1 MHQVERALF
10 DIRRGLPVLLRDA
23 TESVLVQPLES
34 LDDHSLERLVASA
47 GSEPGLVLSRHRLA
61 LLGHQISAES
71 ARLPLTPRE
80 LDDLARLNA
89 LAFGQRGP
97 TLTPAPVAASR
108 ADQAALTLMRR
119 ALLIPAA
126 LTARVAPH
134 AEDAVHARVGN
145 GSLLAVDAADA
156 ARCFENANGMLKRVS
171 EARIPLAEAPESRFI
186 LFREPDGLR
195 EHLAIVIG
203 DSARWPTTVP
213 VRLHS
218 ACLTGDLFGSL
229 RCDCGEQLRN
239 AVAEI
244 HALGGGVLLYLA
256 QEGRGIG
263 LANKLRAYSLQDEGL
278 DTLDADQVL
287 GFGEDERRYGVAV
300 DMLAA
305 LKIQRVQLLTNNPVK
320 IAALVE
326 GGIEVVDRQALYG
339 RLTDENHRYLSAKAS
354 RAGHLLDE
362 LMGGMHGDARDDSD
376 NTLDGPRD
384 EASVGQSG
392 SRQA

>member
-23 TESVLVQPLES
+23 RESVLVQPLES
-34 LDDHSLERLVASA
+34 LDDHTLERLVASA

-61 LLGHQISAES
+61 LLGRPVSAES
-71 ARLPLTPRE
+71 ARLALTPGE
-80 LDDLARLNA
+80 LDDLARLNS
-89 LAFGQRGP
+89 LAFGRRGP
-97 TLTPAPVAASR
+97 APCPEPVAASR
-108 ADQAALTLMRR
+108 ADHAALTLMRR

-126 LTARVAPH
+126 LTARLAPH
-134 AEDAVHARVGN
+134 VEDTIRGLVDDGT
-145 GSLLAVDAADA
+145 LLSIDAAAA
-156 ARCFENANGMLKRVS
+156 ARCFDNANGMLNRVS
-171 EARIPLAEAPESRFI
+171 EARIPLTEAPQSRFI

-203 DSARWPTTVP
+203 DAARWPAAVP
-213 VRLHS
+213 LRLHS

-287 GFGEDERRYGVAV
+287 GFGEDERRYGIAV

-305 LKIQRVQLLTNNPVK
+305 LNVQRVQLLTNNPVK
-320 IAALVE
+320 IAALIE
-326 GGIEVVDRQALYG
+326 GGIDVVGRQALYG

-354 RAGHLLDE
+354 RGGHLLDE
-362 LMGGMHGDARDDSD
+362 LMSGALGDE
-376 NTLDGPRD
+376 LDGQ
-384 EASVGQSG
+384 AG
-392 SRQA
+392 SRRA